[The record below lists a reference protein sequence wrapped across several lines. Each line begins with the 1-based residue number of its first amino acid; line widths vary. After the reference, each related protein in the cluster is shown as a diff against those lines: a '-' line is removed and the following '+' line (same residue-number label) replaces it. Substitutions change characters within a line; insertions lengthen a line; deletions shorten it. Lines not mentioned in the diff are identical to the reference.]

1 MEKGTSQF
9 CRSAGRCGA
18 MRHGVHAG
26 KAKAKG
32 APHGHAAAK
41 AKAKAC
47 CVHAAKAKAMA
58 APMGKQSRPRHTA
71 KAMACLRGHAGMP
84 LDAGSRA
91 PGGTQPGP

>member
-1 MEKGTSQF
+1 
-9 CRSAGRCGA
+9 